1 MRLSFKSRITFGLT
15 LSMSVALIIIGAMLV
30 KYKVDPEGS
39 LFYLIGIVIAIV
51 GFVTLLNFVSGR
63 QKQVTVVDYLFST
76 GLLIVGVLVAA
87 FSEKIQAY
95 GMLIIGIIFVAI
107 SIIDFLTF
115 AKTRSLVTLI
125 VGVLR
130 VLIGIAFITSG
141 VSEAVT
147 SNDDFSRR
155 LWEVIGYFSLGV
167 GITFLVLDTFQVVE

>member
-51 GFVTLLNFVSGR
+51 GFVTLLNFVAGR
-63 QKQVTVVDYLFST
+63 QKQVTVVDYLFAT
-76 GLLIVGVLVAA
+76 GLLIVGILVAS

-95 GMLIIGIIFVAI
+95 GMLSIGIIFVI
-107 SIIDFLTF
+107 LSIIDFLNF
-115 AKTRSLVTLI
+115 AKTKSLVTLF

-147 SNDDFSRR
+147 SNDAFSRR